1 MSHLRLQERFRQE
14 FLDQLPHK
22 LQHAAQFLD
31 ALPHHASPQAPLAE
45 LFLIIHSIRGSSAT
59 FGLPWLTV
67 ICHPFEELI
76 QSAIDTRLQ
85 VSLFV
90 TLAHNYLALLH
101 HTAQTL
107 AEGRSP
113 GDDIPKQLAKLHRQ
127 AFALCFTVAVV
138 VNSRTLR
145 EMCLQALQPFDARV
159 VEFDD
164 PLNALQRIL
173 TEPFHAMI
181 VSSELYPMRGEALIA
196 SIHYSCRARRASFK
210 TVLLSSN
217 GNAPSWKRRDC
228 DPDFVILRNQ
238 QFLLQLH
245 ATLGLLYKQI
255 KHSAEIAA

>member
-76 QSAIDTRLQ
+76 QSANDTRLQ

-145 EMCLQALQPFDARV
+145 EMCLQALQPLSAMEVRSTR
-159 VEFDD
+159 
-164 PLNALQRIL
+164 RIV
-173 TEPFHAMI
+173 PD
-181 VSSELYPMRGEALIA
+181 RR
-196 SIHYSCRARRASFK
+196 RARAAGRKGEGANGSEACEGRLQSASRHAVK
-210 TVLLSSN
+210 
-217 GNAPSWKRRDC
+217 P
-228 DPDFVILRNQ
+228 FVGAVAMGFPARKSVGQ
-238 QFLLQLH
+238 RPQGESGQ
-245 ATLGLLYKQI
+245 
-255 KHSAEIAA
+255 